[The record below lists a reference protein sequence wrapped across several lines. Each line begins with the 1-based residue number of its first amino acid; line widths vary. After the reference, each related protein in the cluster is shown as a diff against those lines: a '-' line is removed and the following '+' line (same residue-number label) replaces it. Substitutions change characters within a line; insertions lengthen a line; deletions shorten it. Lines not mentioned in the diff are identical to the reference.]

1 LANIEA
7 VIFDIDGTLIDSVDV
22 HAQAWREAFLQFGK
36 DIPHPKL
43 RPSIGKGGDQFMPDF
58 LSQEEIDEFGVAMEK
73 WRGEHFKT
81 NYMKAIRPFTFV
93 RELGL
98 RLRRDG
104 KRLALAT
111 SAKGDELDY
120 YKELI
125 ELEDLIDAE
134 TSSDDAEKSKPEPD
148 IFLAALARLGN
159 PDPTKVLVVGDTPYD
174 IEAASKAGMRTVAVL
189 CGGFSKESLSKALAI
204 FQSPSELL
212 LRYEETPFA

>member
-22 HAQAWREAFLQFGK
+22 HAQAWREAFLHFGK

-43 RPSIGKGGDQFMPDF
+43 RASIGKGGDQFMPDF
-58 LSQEEIDEFGVAMEK
+58 LSKEEIDKFGKELEE
-73 WRGEHFKT
+73 WRGEHFKKT
-81 NYMKAIRPFTFV
+81 YMRSLRPFTFV
-93 RELGL
+93 RELGK
-98 RLRRDG
+98 RIRDDG

-125 ELEDLIDAE
+125 GFTDLLDAE
-134 TSSDDAEKSKPEPD
+134 TSSDDAEKSKPAPD
-148 IFLAALARLGN
+148 IFLAALARLGK
-159 PDPTKVLVVGDTPYD
+159 PDPAKVLVVGDTPYD
-174 IEAASKAGMRTVAVL
+174 IEAASKAGMGTVGVL
-189 CGGFSKESLSKALAI
+189 CGGFSKESLAGAVAV

-212 LRYEETPFA
+212 FRYDETPFA